1 MEKIKNL
8 EKALNAVGIQTTLEQ
23 VEVPCWNSTYRI
35 LILEL
40 KNIYDSD
47 GEFYAFL
54 FHPTTHQLI
63 ANATEGEKINSSK
76 KLKKR

>member
-23 VEVPCWNSTYRI
+23 VEVPCSNQVYRI

-63 ANATEGEKINSSK
+63 NDARQGELTKKPK
-76 KLKKR
+76 KLKKW